1 MKGRK
6 EQYDDRIIEARWDF
20 EQQVWRFMRIRS
32 DKTDANHIGVVE
44 NIIKTIIEPVHQKDV
59 RVLSILLLSPRSQRL
74 SSVAYRRNG
83 ILTEYYGS

>member
-32 DKTDANHIGVVE
+32 DKTDANHISVVE

-59 RVLSILLLSPRSQRL
+59 RVLPLNASLSPRSQRL
-74 SSVAYRRNG
+74 SSVAYHR
-83 ILTEYYGS
+83 I